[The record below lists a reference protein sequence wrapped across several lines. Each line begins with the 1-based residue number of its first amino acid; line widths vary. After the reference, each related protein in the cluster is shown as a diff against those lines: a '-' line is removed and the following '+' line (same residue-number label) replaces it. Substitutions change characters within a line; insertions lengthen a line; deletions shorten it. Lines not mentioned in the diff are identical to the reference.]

1 MLLSTI
7 RPRLPGV
14 ASKSFSYARTISVSQ
29 YLSIGHNK
37 LADAFYGDTPTVRS
51 SEIVTAEGLRKVN
64 KLIADR
70 AAASLKDKNA
80 YNCSL
85 EFTQNI
91 LNELP
96 IVEGQSMESQGRAAK
111 EIIEHE
117 QRLAL
122 VRAGISV
129 GDITSDHSSTRT
141 ERTSLTDMSKQDEW
155 LTIVQAHPF
164 LDIVNNYFR
173 IPSKEDPKAFEARL
187 RASGLVGG
195 KFEVLP
201 RDADLIWK
209 FFVERGG
216 DVKCM

>member
-1 MLLSTI
+1 
-7 RPRLPGV
+7 
-14 ASKSFSYARTISVSQ
+14 
-29 YLSIGHNK
+29 
-37 LADAFYGDTPTVRS
+37 
-51 SEIVTAEGLRKVN
+51 VTAEGLRKVN
-64 KLIADR
+64 KFVADR
-70 AAASLKDKNA
+70 AAASLKDQNA

-85 EFTQNI
+85 EFTQSI

-96 IVEGQSMESQGRAAK
+96 VVESQSMESQGRAAK

-129 GDITSDHSSTRT
+129 SSITLDQSSTRE

-173 IPSKEDPKAFEARL
+173 IPSKEDPKAFEGRL

-201 RDADLIWK
+201 RNADLIWK
-209 FFVERGG
+209 FFVEKGG

>member
-1 MLLSTI
+1 M
-7 RPRLPGV
+7 
-14 ASKSFSYARTISVSQ
+14 
-29 YLSIGHNK
+29 NK
-37 LADAFYGDTPTVRS
+37 FV
-51 SEIVTAEGLRKVN
+51 
-64 KLIADR
+64 ADR
-70 AAASLKDKNA
+70 AAASLRDKIA

-85 EFTQNI
+85 EFAPNI

-96 IVEGQSMESQGRAAK
+96 VVEGQSMESQDRAAK

-122 VRAGISV
+122 VHAGISV
-129 GDITSDHSSTRT
+129 SGATSKHLSIYE
-141 ERTSLTDMSKQDEW
+141 ERPSVTDTLTQDEW

-201 RDADLIWK
+201 RDAHLIWK
-209 FFVERGG
+209 FFVKKGG
-216 DVKCM
+216 DVRCM